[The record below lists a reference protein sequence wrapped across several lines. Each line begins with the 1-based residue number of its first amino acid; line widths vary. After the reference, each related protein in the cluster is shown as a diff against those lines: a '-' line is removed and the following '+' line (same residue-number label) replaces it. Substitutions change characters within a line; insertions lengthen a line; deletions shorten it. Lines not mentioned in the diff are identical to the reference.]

1 MQFFGGFASKVRI
14 KGPIV
19 YDFLEMLCSLM
30 VHILQG
36 NISSY
41 YLIAQPPFMS
51 GQILSL
57 QYFSIFWALFHTLC
71 TSFLRLCLPFHI
83 FCPFLVFAIVFIS
96 TMLLICSRIF
106 VVRQRNHLFVI
117 REQNGDEQL
126 FIQFNNFGSKLLDF
140 FLKNQLIF

>member
-41 YLIAQPPFMS
+41 YTIAQPPFMS

-57 QYFSIFWALFHTLC
+57 QYFSIIWALFHTLC

-83 FCPFLVFAIVFIS
+83 FCPFLVFAKAFNSTLCYIVYSKYI
-96 TMLLICSRIF
+96 I
-106 VVRQRNHLFVI
+106 VVYLFCKSGI
-117 REQNGDEQL
+117 K
-126 FIQFNNFGSKLLDF
+126 S
-140 FLKNQLIF
+140 